1 MKGRII
7 MAVSILKEAIKN
19 SGNKLIAV
27 RILSV
32 RIILVSFEL

>member
-1 MKGRII
+1 MVAGT
-7 MAVSILKEAIKN
+7 LKEVIEN

-32 RIILVSFEL
+32 RITLISLKL